1 MFGFG
6 PAPLVPDFWTATM
19 GRGSLLVYNKL
30 VIVPIRYSL
39 VLHPAAQADLDA
51 LWETELRSAALVTAT
66 LEQVKADERLLE
78 SLTILGFGAYES
90 EPFHV
95 DQWVEQQRS
104 GRNLWRLKLWEL
116 EGEGR
121 LYRVVYAL
129 DPRSSRY
136 TVLGIF
142 TRDFNYD
149 RNDPRTRRVVADYD
163 ALGIPAYR

>member
-1 MFGFG
+1 MT
-6 PAPLVPDFWTATM
+6 PD
-19 GRGSLLVYNKL
+19 SLLAYNKF
-30 VIVPIRYSL
+30 VIVPIRYSF

-51 LWETELRSAALVTAT
+51 LWKEDFRSAALLTAT
-66 LEQVKADERLLE
+66 LEQVKADKRLLE
-78 SLTILGFGAYES
+78 SLTMRQFGAYGS

-95 DQWVEQQRS
+95 ERWIEQQRS

-121 LYRVVYAL
+121 YYRVVYAL
-129 DPRSSRY
+129 DPRSTRY